1 MIMAGRRP
9 LFVIVVLSAL
19 SFLSVEDHPLY
30 SPIVPA
36 IQGEIPGLN
45 AQAAIR
51 QRVGQLQ
58 ATDHRPE
65 VEAGL
70 LFEGERLLA
79 HVRQRDIDRF
89 ARSGKGN
96 RVAAVAGGEYGDAL
110 VEGGLDPLDAA
121 LETLV
126 AAEQIGAEKSAFAQP
141 AAAGP
146 VEGQG
151 VERTGP

>member
-30 SPIVPA
+30 SPIALA

-58 ATDHRPE
+58 ASDHRRE
-65 VEAGL
+65 VETGL
-70 LFEGERLLA
+70 LFEGKRLLA
-79 HVRQRDIDRF
+79 HLGQRDVDRF
-89 ARSGKGN
+89 ASGGKGN
-96 RVAAVAGGEYGDAL
+96 RVAAVAGGKYGD
-110 VEGGLDPLDAA
+110 P
-121 LETLV
+121 
-126 AAEQIGAEKSAFAQP
+126 
-141 AAAGP
+141 P
-146 VEGQG
+146 V
-151 VERTGP
+151 